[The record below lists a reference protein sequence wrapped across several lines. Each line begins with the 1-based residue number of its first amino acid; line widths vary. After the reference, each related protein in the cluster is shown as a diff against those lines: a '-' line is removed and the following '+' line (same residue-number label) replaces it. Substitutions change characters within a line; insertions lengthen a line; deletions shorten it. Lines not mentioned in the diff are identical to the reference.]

1 MAATT
6 NTITE
11 ITPNPGKKMLW
22 VKAVSAAD
30 DDTCTISGLD
40 VVQSAMGISTTGVP
54 LSCTITGSSAVIT
67 LQNGGALTWNIL
79 VVGY

>member
-11 ITPNPGKKMLW
+11 MTPNPGKKMFW

-30 DDTCTISGLD
+30 GDTCTVTGLD
-40 VVQSAMGISTTGVP
+40 VVENAMGISTTGVP
-54 LSCTITGSSAVIT
+54 LTCTFTGSTAVIT
-67 LQNGGALTWNIL
+67 LKNGGALTWNIL